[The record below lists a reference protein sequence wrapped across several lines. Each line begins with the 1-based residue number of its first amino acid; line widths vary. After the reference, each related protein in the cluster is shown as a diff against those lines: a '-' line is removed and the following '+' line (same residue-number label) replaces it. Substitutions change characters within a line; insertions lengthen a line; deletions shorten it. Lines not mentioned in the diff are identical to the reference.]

1 MDKGAIEIA
10 SALKQNNTLTL
21 LNLNNNNI
29 SNEGA
34 KAIAKALKKNTTLYE
49 LDLRYNNIEDTGAI
63 EIANALKINTTVKI
77 DILKNVKISAKIK
90 NKIYNEENR
99 INI

>member
-21 LNLNNNNI
+21 LNLNNNI
-29 SNEGA
+29 GNEGA

-63 EIANALKINTTVKI
+63 EIAKALKINTTVKI
-77 DILKNVKISAKIK
+77 DILKNVKISDKIK
-90 NKIYNEENR
+90 NKIYIEESR